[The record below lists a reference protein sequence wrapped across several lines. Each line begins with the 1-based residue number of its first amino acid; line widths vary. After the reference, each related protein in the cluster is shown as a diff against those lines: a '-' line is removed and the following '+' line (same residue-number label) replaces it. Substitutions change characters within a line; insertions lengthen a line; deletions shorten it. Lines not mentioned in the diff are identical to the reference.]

1 MSKLII
7 TTFSFLSHRNTAIAA
22 FVLIGFTVALASCAA
37 IQNADA
43 IDTERLLSA
52 SGFQMRFAD
61 TPKKLDHVKSM
72 TQRKLVPHKRD
83 NKTYYVY
90 ADATSC
96 KCLYV
101 GNEKAYQSYQKLL
114 IQKNIAANRR
124 MLAEITNEDASM
136 NWGLWGP
143 WGPW

>member
-1 MSKLII
+1 MQESIK
-7 TTFSFLSHRNTAIAA
+7 TTFSFLPLRNMAIAI
-22 FVLIGFTVALASCAA
+22 FVLIGFTVTLAACAA

-43 IDTERLLSA
+43 IDTERMLA
-52 SGFQMRFAD
+52 AAGFQMRFAD
-61 TPKKLDHVKSM
+61 TPQKLDHVKSM
-72 TQRKLVPHKRD
+72 TQRKLVLHRRD

-101 GNEKAYQSYQKLL
+101 GNEKAYQRYQKLE
-114 IQKNIAANRR
+114 IDRKIADNRR
-124 MLAEITNEDASM
+124 MAAEMDEEASM
-136 NWGLWGP
+136 DWGLWAP